1 MSNIEHT
8 EDSASKSSSKKKA
21 KKLPQGGNEVP
32 RSEGT
37 SGVEN
42 TTSNGLSGNAPEN
55 DTTQQSELSTFGSML
70 TNSMLTLQ
78 TTLTRQFEK
87 LQNTI
92 ERTWSTE
99 ENNLLESSEGE
110 YRSESDNENG
120 AKTNDR
126 ALCDKPRS
134 KRQRDASPSQ
144 ISVLSDDVTETAAK
158 RSKSLDKKCDV
169 LDAIAQ
175 RLTKTE
181 PTDVAVNEQL
191 ATLVNGLMFKLKKPE
206 ESKLKEEGE
215 KILRPQN
222 CESLVVTKVDELI
235 WNRLRPNT
243 RSFDSRVQTAQ
254 GMLIKGVIEVTKML
268 NEMLDLKSK
277 ANDESVNDSIDYES
291 KLNQLIDK
299 GMSAIEM
306 LSYAN
311 FEINMRR

>member
-1 MSNIEHT
+1 
-8 EDSASKSSSKKKA
+8 
-21 KKLPQGGNEVP
+21 
-32 RSEGT
+32 
-37 SGVEN
+37 
-42 TTSNGLSGNAPEN
+42 
-55 DTTQQSELSTFGSML
+55 ML

-78 TTLTRQFEK
+78 TTLTQQFEK

-99 ENNLLESSEGE
+99 ENNLFASSKGE
-110 YRSESDNENG
+110 YRSESVNENG

-126 ALCDKPRS
+126 ARCDELWS

-158 RSKSLDKKCDV
+158 RSKSVDEKCDV

-175 RLTKTE
+175 LLTKTE

-191 ATLVNGLMFKLKKPE
+191 ATLVNGLMFILKKPGKSE
-206 ESKLKEEGE
+206 LKEQGG

-243 RSFDSRVQTAQ
+243 RSFDSRVQTVR
-254 GMLIKGVIEVTKML
+254 GMLIKDVIEVTKML

-277 ANDESVNDSIDYES
+277 ANDDILDYAHRQSSTTSKQGQPLDSTSFISAASSERQGPVDGLSCIREAMAA
-291 KLNQLIDK
+291 K
-299 GMSAIEM
+299 GIPDEANPIILKFLARRNTKAIQR
-306 LSYAN
+306 LS
-311 FEINMRR
+311 